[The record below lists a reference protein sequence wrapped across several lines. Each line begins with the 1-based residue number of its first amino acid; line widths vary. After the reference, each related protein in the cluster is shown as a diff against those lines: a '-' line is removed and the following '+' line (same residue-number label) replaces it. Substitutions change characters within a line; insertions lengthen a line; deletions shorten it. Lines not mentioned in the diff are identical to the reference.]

1 MPAVMTKIDDR
12 ILIVGAGPVGLTCAY
27 SLALAGIPVT
37 VLEREPDVP
46 VDLRATTW
54 HPPSLDF
61 MDDLGVADHL
71 IAHGH
76 QAPTWQQRIKE
87 TGERAVFDLGILRGE
102 TRHPYRLQCEQV
114 HAVRFLTERL
124 LEIDPSSVRFGA
136 TVSSI
141 GHDETGVSVTVDR
154 GDGYTELTG
163 RYLVGA
169 DGAHSIVRKTLGL
182 EFTGK
187 TYETLLLVATI
198 GDFPFEDHHEDLSD
212 VNYVW
217 SDEGSF
223 SLLRVPGKWRS
234 GIRPRPGRPPEDSL
248 TDEALQEHFNAI
260 VPRED
265 AYDIQA
271 RGMYRVHQ
279 RVTERFSVGRVALA
293 GDAAHLNSPNG
304 GMGMNC
310 GIHDAV
316 NLADK
321 LKQIWHGGSVE
332 LLDLYDRQRR
342 PVATKY
348 VNEHADKNH
357 RRMQVRDRDERQ
369 AILADLQETAA
380 DPEKAK
386 AFLMRSSMIAGVR
399 EAAAVG
405 P

>member
-1 MPAVMTKIDDR
+1 MTKIDDR

-46 VDLRATTW
+46 HDLRATTW
-54 HPPSLDF
+54 HPPTLDF

-71 IAHGH
+71 IANGH
-76 QAPTWQQRIKE
+76 CAPTWQQRIKE
-87 TGERAVFDLGILRGE
+87 TGERAVFDLGLLHGE

-124 LEIDPSSVRFGA
+124 LEIDASSVRFGA
-136 TVSSI
+136 SVSAV
-141 GHDETGVSVTVDR
+141 DQDDAGVAATVDEM
-154 GDGYTELTG
+154 GEQSVISA

-169 DGAHSIVRKTLGL
+169 DGAHSIVRKALGL
-182 EFTGK
+182 DFAGK

-198 GDFPFEDHHEDLSD
+198 GDFPFEDHHEGLSD

-217 SDEGSF
+217 SDEGNF

-234 GIRPRPGRPPEDSL
+234 GIRPKPGRSPEESL
-248 TDEALQEHFNAI
+248 TDAAIQDHFNAI
-260 VPRED
+260 VPRVE
-265 AYDIQA
+265 AYDVQA

-279 RVTERFSVGRVALA
+279 RVTTKFCVGRVALA

-316 NLADK
+316 NLA
-321 LKQIWHGGSVE
+321 
-332 LLDLYDRQRR
+332 
-342 PVATKY
+342 
-348 VNEHADKNH
+348 
-357 RRMQVRDRDERQ
+357 
-369 AILADLQETAA
+369 
-380 DPEKAK
+380 
-386 AFLMRSSMIAGVR
+386 
-399 EAAAVG
+399 
-405 P
+405 

>member
-1 MPAVMTKIDDR
+1 MSKSDDR

-27 SLALAGIPVT
+27 SLALAGVPVT

-46 VDLRATTW
+46 NDLRATTW
-54 HPPSLDF
+54 HPPTLDF
-61 MDDLGVADHL
+61 MDDIGVADHL
-71 IAHGH
+71 IANGH
-76 QAPTWQQRIKE
+76 RAPTWQQRIKE
-87 TGERAVFDLGILRGE
+87 TAERAVFDLGILDGE

-124 LEIDPSSVRFGA
+124 LEIDASSVRFGA
-136 TVSSI
+136 TVTAISQ
-141 GHDETGVSVTVDR
+141 GDAGVSATVD
-154 GDGYTELTG
+154 ELGEQSVLSG

-169 DGAHSIVRKTLGL
+169 DGAHSVVRKALGL
-182 EFTGK
+182 GFAGK

-198 GDFPFEDHHEDLSD
+198 GDFPFEDHHEGLSD

-217 SDEGSF
+217 SEEGSF

-234 GIRPRPGRPPEDSL
+234 GIRPKPGRPPEESL
-248 TDEALQEHFNAI
+248 TESAIQNHFNAI
-260 VPRED
+260 VPRSEG
-265 AYDIQA
+265 YDVQA

-279 RVTERFSVGRVALA
+279 RVTTQFCVGRVALA

-321 LKQIWHGGSVE
+321 LKQMWHSGDQ
-332 LLDLYDRQRR
+332 LLDLYDQQRR
-342 PVATKY
+342 PVATTY

-357 RRMQVRDRDERQ
+357 RRMQVRDKEERQ
-369 AILADLQETAA
+369 AILNEMQRVAT
-380 DPEKAK
+380 DPVEAK
-386 AFLMRSSMIAGVR
+386 AFLMRSSMIAGLR
-399 EAAAVG
+399 EAAATTR
-405 P
+405 

>member
-1 MPAVMTKIDDR
+1 MTKIDDR

-46 VDLRATTW
+46 HDLRATTW
-54 HPPSLDF
+54 HPPTLDF
-61 MDDLGVADHL
+61 MDDLGVTGHL
-71 IAHGH
+71 IANGH
-76 QAPTWQQRIKE
+76 RAPTWQQRIKE
-87 TGERAVFDLGILRGE
+87 TAERAVFDLGVLHGE

-114 HAVRFLTERL
+114 HAVRFLTKRL
-124 LEIDPSSVRFGA
+124 LEIDASSVRFGA
-136 TVSSI
+136 TVSAVNQ
-141 GHDETGVSVTVDR
+141 DDAGVAVTVDE
-154 GDGYTELTG
+154 DGGQFVLSG

-169 DGAHSIVRKTLGL
+169 DGAHSVVRKALGL
-182 EFTGK
+182 GFAGK

-198 GDFPFEDHHEDLSD
+198 GDFPFEDHHEGLSD

-217 SDEGSF
+217 SDEGNF

-234 GIRPRPGRPPEDSL
+234 GIRPKPGRAPEESL
-248 TDEALQEHFNAI
+248 TDEVIQDHFNAI
-260 VPRED
+260 VPRTE
-265 AYDIQA
+265 AYDVQA

-279 RVTERFSVGRVALA
+279 RVTTQFCVGRVALA

-321 LKQIWHGGSVE
+321 LNQMWHGGGQ

-342 PVATKY
+342 PIATTY

-357 RRMQVRDRDERQ
+357 RRMQVRDKEERRT
-369 AILADLQETAA
+369 ILSEMQQIVA

-399 EAAAVG
+399 EAAAVAR
-405 P
+405 

>member
-1 MPAVMTKIDDR
+1 MTKIDDR

-76 QAPTWQQRIKE
+76 QAPTWQQSIKE

-124 LEIDPSSVRFGA
+124 LEIDPFIRAFGA
-136 TVSSI
+136 SVSSI
-141 GHDETGVSVTVDR
+141 GHDENGVSVTVEAE
-154 GDGYTELTG
+154 DGHAELTG

-260 VPRED
+260 VPRQE
-265 AYDIQA
+265 AYDVQA

-321 LKQIWHGGSVE
+321 LKQIWHGGPVE

-357 RRMQVRDRDERQ
+357 RRMQVRDPDERQ
-369 AILADLQETAA
+369 AILNDLQATAA
-380 DPEKAK
+380 DPVKAK

-405 P
+405 L

>member
-1 MPAVMTKIDDR
+1 MTKIDDR

-46 VDLRATTW
+46 HDLRATTW
-54 HPPSLDF
+54 HPPTLDF

-71 IAHGH
+71 IANGH
-76 QAPTWQQRIKE
+76 CAPTWQQRIKE
-87 TGERAVFDLGILRGE
+87 TGERAVFDLGLLHGE

-124 LEIDPSSVRFGA
+124 LEIDASSVRFG
-136 TVSSI
+136 TSVSAV
-141 GHDETGVSVTVDR
+141 DQVDAGVAVTVDEM
-154 GDGYTELTG
+154 GEQSVISA

-169 DGAHSIVRKTLGL
+169 DGAHSIVRKALGL
-182 EFTGK
+182 DFAGK

-198 GDFPFEDHHEDLSD
+198 GYFPFEDHHEGLSD

-217 SDEGSF
+217 SDEGNF

-234 GIRPRPGRPPEDSL
+234 GIRPKPGRSPEESL
-248 TDEALQEHFNAI
+248 TDAAIQDHFNAI
-260 VPRED
+260 VPRVE
-265 AYDIQA
+265 AYDVQA

-279 RVTERFSVGRVALA
+279 RVTTNFYVGRVALA

-321 LKQIWHGGSVE
+321 LKRMWQGGDQ
-332 LLDLYDRQRR
+332 LLDLYDRQRC
-342 PVATKY
+342 PVATPY
-348 VNEHADKNH
+348 VNEHADRNH
-357 RRMQVRDRDERQ
+357 RRMQVRDKEERR
-369 AILADLQETAA
+369 AILSEMQEVAA
-380 DPEKAK
+380 NPEKAK

-399 EAAAVG
+399 EAAGIAH
-405 P
+405 

>member
-1 MPAVMTKIDDR
+1 MTKIDDR

-46 VDLRATTW
+46 HDLRATTW
-54 HPPSLDF
+54 HPPTLDF
-61 MDDLGVADHL
+61 MDDLGVAEHL
-71 IAHGH
+71 IANGH
-76 QAPTWQQRIKE
+76 CAPTWQQRIKE
-87 TGERAVFDLGILRGE
+87 TGERAVFDLGLLHGE

-124 LEIDPSSVRFGA
+124 LEIDESSVRFGTSVSAVEQDDAGVAA
-136 TVSSI
+136 TV
-141 GHDETGVSVTVDR
+141 DEMGEQSVISA
-154 GDGYTELTG
+154 

-169 DGAHSIVRKTLGL
+169 DGAHSIVRKALGL
-182 EFTGK
+182 DFAGK

-198 GDFPFEDHHEDLSD
+198 GYFPFEDHHEGLSD

-217 SDEGSF
+217 SDEGNF

-234 GIRPRPGRPPEDSL
+234 GIRPKPGRSPEESL
-248 TDEALQEHFNAI
+248 TDAAIQDHFNSV
-260 VPRED
+260 VPRAE
-265 AYDIQA
+265 AYDVQA

-279 RVTERFSVGRVALA
+279 RVTTKFCLGRVALA

-321 LKQIWHGGSVE
+321 RKRMWQGGDQ

-342 PVATKY
+342 PVATAY

-357 RRMQVRDRDERQ
+357 RRMQVQDKEERRT
-369 AILADLQETAA
+369 ILSEMQQVAA
-380 DPEKAK
+380 DPDKAK
-386 AFLMRSSMIAGVR
+386 VFLMRSSMIAGVR
-399 EAAAVG
+399 EAAAIDH
-405 P
+405 

>member
-1 MPAVMTKIDDR
+1 MTKVDDR

-46 VDLRATTW
+46 HDLRATTW
-54 HPPSLDF
+54 HPPTLDF

-71 IAHGH
+71 IANGH
-76 QAPTWQQRIKE
+76 CAPTWQQRIKE
-87 TGERAVFDLGILRGE
+87 TAERAVFDLGLLHGE

-124 LEIDPSSVRFGA
+124 LEIDASSVRFGA
-136 TVSSI
+136 TVSAVSQ
-141 GHDETGVSVTVDR
+141 DDAGVAVTVDEM
-154 GDGYTELTG
+154 GGQSVLSG

-169 DGAHSIVRKTLGL
+169 DGAHSVVRKALGL
-182 EFTGK
+182 GFAGK

-198 GDFPFEDHHEDLSD
+198 GDFPFEDHHEGLSD

-217 SDEGSF
+217 SDDGSF

-234 GIRPRPGRPPEDSL
+234 GIRPKPGRSPEESL
-248 TDEALQEHFNAI
+248 TDAALQDHFNAI
-260 VPRED
+260 VPRAES
-265 AYDIQA
+265 YDVQA

-279 RVTERFSVGRVALA
+279 RVTTQFCVGRVALA

-321 LKQIWHGGSVE
+321 LNQMWHSGDQ

-342 PVATKY
+342 PIATTY

-357 RRMQVRDRDERQ
+357 RRMQVRDQEERQ
-369 AILADLQETAA
+369 AILSEMQQVAA
-380 DPEKAK
+380 DPDKAK

-399 EAAAVG
+399 EAAAIG
-405 P
+405 R

>member
-1 MPAVMTKIDDR
+1 
-12 ILIVGAGPVGLTCAY
+12 
-27 SLALAGIPVT
+27 
-37 VLEREPDVP
+37 
-46 VDLRATTW
+46 
-54 HPPSLDF
+54 
-61 MDDLGVADHL
+61 
-71 IAHGH
+71 
-76 QAPTWQQRIKE
+76 
-87 TGERAVFDLGILRGE
+87 
-102 TRHPYRLQCEQV
+102 
-114 HAVRFLTERL
+114 
-124 LEIDPSSVRFGA
+124 
-136 TVSSI
+136 
-141 GHDETGVSVTVDR
+141 
-154 GDGYTELTG
+154 
-163 RYLVGA
+163 
-169 DGAHSIVRKTLGL
+169 
-182 EFTGK
+182 
-187 TYETLLLVATI
+187 
-198 GDFPFEDHHEDLSD
+198 
-212 VNYVW
+212 
-217 SDEGSF
+217 
-223 SLLRVPGKWRS
+223 
-234 GIRPRPGRPPEDSL
+234 
-248 TDEALQEHFNAI
+248 
-260 VPRED
+260 
-265 AYDIQA
+265 
-271 RGMYRVHQ
+271 
-279 RVTERFSVGRVALA
+279 VTERFSVGRVALA

>member
-1 MPAVMTKIDDR
+1 MTKIDDR

-46 VDLRATTW
+46 HDLRATTW
-54 HPPSLDF
+54 HPPTLDF
-61 MDDLGVADHL
+61 MDDLGVAEHL
-71 IAHGH
+71 IANGH
-76 QAPTWQQRIKE
+76 CAPTWQQRIKE
-87 TGERAVFDLGILRGE
+87 TGERAVFDLGLLHGE

-124 LEIDPSSVRFGA
+124 LEIDESSVRFGTSVSAVEQGDAGVAA
-136 TVSSI
+136 TV
-141 GHDETGVSVTVDR
+141 DEMGEQSVISA
-154 GDGYTELTG
+154 

-169 DGAHSIVRKTLGL
+169 DGAHSIVRKALGL
-182 EFTGK
+182 GFAGK

-198 GDFPFEDHHEDLSD
+198 GDFPFEDHHEGLSG

-217 SDEGSF
+217 SDEGNF

-234 GIRPRPGRPPEDSL
+234 GIRPKPGRSPEDSL
-248 TDEALQEHFNAI
+248 TDSAIQDHFNSI
-260 VPRED
+260 VPRVET
-265 AYDIQA
+265 YDVQA

-279 RVTERFSVGRVALA
+279 RVTTKFCVGRVALA

-321 LKQIWHGGSVE
+321 LKRMWQGGDQ

-342 PVATKY
+342 PVATTY

-357 RRMQVRDRDERQ
+357 RRMQVRDKEERRT
-369 AILADLQETAA
+369 ILSEMKQVTA
-380 DPEKAK
+380 DPDKAK

-399 EAAAVG
+399 EAAAIDH
-405 P
+405 

>member
-1 MPAVMTKIDDR
+1 MTKIDDR

-46 VDLRATTW
+46 HDLRATTW
-54 HPPSLDF
+54 HPPTLDF
-61 MDDLGVADHL
+61 MDDLGVAEHL

-76 QAPTWQQRIKE
+76 CAPTWQQRIKE
-87 TGERAVFDLGILRGE
+87 TGERAVFDLGLLHGE

-124 LEIDPSSVRFGA
+124 LEIDASSVRFGA
-136 TVSSI
+136 SVSAV
-141 GHDETGVSVTVDR
+141 DQDDVGVAATVDEM
-154 GDGYTELTG
+154 GEQSVISA

-169 DGAHSIVRKTLGL
+169 DGAHSIVRKSLGL
-182 EFTGK
+182 GFAGK

-198 GDFPFEDHHEDLSD
+198 GDFPFEDHHEGLSD

-217 SDEGSF
+217 SDEGNF

-234 GIRPRPGRPPEDSL
+234 GIRPKPGRSPEDSL
-248 TDEALQEHFNAI
+248 TDAAIQDHFNAI
-260 VPRED
+260 VPRAET
-265 AYDIQA
+265 YDVQA

-279 RVTERFSVGRVALA
+279 RVTTKFCVGRVALA

-321 LKQIWHGGSVE
+321 LKRMWQGGDQ

-342 PVATKY
+342 PVATTY

-357 RRMQVRDRDERQ
+357 RRMQVRDKEERRT
-369 AILADLQETAA
+369 ILSEMKQVTA
-380 DPEKAK
+380 DPDKAK

-399 EAAAVG
+399 EAAAIDH
-405 P
+405 

>member
-1 MPAVMTKIDDR
+1 MTKIDDR

-46 VDLRATTW
+46 HDLRATTW
-54 HPPSLDF
+54 HPPTLDF

-71 IAHGH
+71 IANGH
-76 QAPTWQQRIKE
+76 RAPTWQQRIKE
-87 TGERAVFDLGILRGE
+87 TGERAVFDLGVLNGE

-114 HAVRFLTERL
+114 HAVRFLTKRL
-124 LEIDPSSVRFGA
+124 LEIDASSVRFGA
-136 TVSSI
+136 TVSLVNQ
-141 GHDETGVSVTVDR
+141 DDAGVAVTVDEV
-154 GDGYTELTG
+154 GGQSVLSG

-169 DGAHSIVRKTLGL
+169 DGAHSIVRKALGL
-182 EFTGK
+182 GFAGK

-198 GDFPFEDHHEDLSD
+198 GDFPFEDHHEGLSD
-212 VNYVW
+212 VSYVW
-217 SDEGSF
+217 SDEGNF

-234 GIRPRPGRPPEDSL
+234 GIRPKPGRSPEESL
-248 TDEALQEHFNAI
+248 TDEALQNHFNAI
-260 VPRED
+260 VPRTE
-265 AYDIQA
+265 AYDVQA

-279 RVTERFSVGRVALA
+279 RVTTQFCVGRVALA

-321 LKQIWHGGSVE
+321 LNQMWNRGGQ
-332 LLDLYDRQRR
+332 LLELYDRQRR
-342 PVATKY
+342 PIATTY

-357 RRMQVRDRDERQ
+357 RRMQVQDKEERR
-369 AILADLQETAA
+369 AILSEMQQTVA

-399 EAAAVG
+399 EAAAVAG
-405 P
+405 

>member
-1 MPAVMTKIDDR
+1 MTKIDDR

-46 VDLRATTW
+46 HDLRATTW
-54 HPPSLDF
+54 HPPTLDF
-61 MDDLGVADHL
+61 MDDLGVAEHL
-71 IAHGH
+71 IANGH
-76 QAPTWQQRIKE
+76 CAPTWQQRIKE
-87 TGERAVFDLGILRGE
+87 TGERAVFDLGLLHGE

-124 LEIDPSSVRFGA
+124 LEIDESSVRFGTSVSAVEQGDAGVAA
-136 TVSSI
+136 TV
-141 GHDETGVSVTVDR
+141 DEMGEQSVISA
-154 GDGYTELTG
+154 

-169 DGAHSIVRKTLGL
+169 DGAHSIVRKALGL
-182 EFTGK
+182 GFAGK

-198 GDFPFEDHHEDLSD
+198 GDFPFEDHHEGLSD

-217 SDEGSF
+217 SDEGNF

-234 GIRPRPGRPPEDSL
+234 GIRPKPGRSPEDSL
-248 TDEALQEHFNAI
+248 TDSAIQDHFNSI
-260 VPRED
+260 VPRVET
-265 AYDIQA
+265 YDVQA

-279 RVTERFSVGRVALA
+279 RVTTKFCVGRVALA

-316 NLADK
+316 NLADT
-321 LKQIWHGGSVE
+321 LKRMWHGGDQ

-342 PVATKY
+342 PVATTY

-357 RRMQVRDRDERQ
+357 RRMQVRDKEERRT
-369 AILADLQETAA
+369 ILIEMQQVAA
-380 DPEKAK
+380 DPDKAK

-399 EAAAVG
+399 EAAAIDC
-405 P
+405 

>member
-1 MPAVMTKIDDR
+1 MTKIDDR

-46 VDLRATTW
+46 HDLRATTW
-54 HPPSLDF
+54 HPPTLDF
-61 MDDLGVADHL
+61 MDDLGVAEHL
-71 IAHGH
+71 IANGH
-76 QAPTWQQRIKE
+76 CAPTWQQRIKE
-87 TGERAVFDLGILRGE
+87 TGERAVFDLGLLHGE

-124 LEIDPSSVRFGA
+124 LEIDESSVRFGA
-136 TVSSI
+136 SVSAVEQ
-141 GHDETGVSVTVDR
+141 DDAGVAATVDEM
-154 GDGYTELTG
+154 GEQSVISA

-169 DGAHSIVRKTLGL
+169 DGAHSIVRKALGL
-182 EFTGK
+182 GFAGK

-198 GDFPFEDHHEDLSD
+198 GDFPFEDHHEGLSD

-217 SDEGSF
+217 SDEGNF

-234 GIRPRPGRPPEDSL
+234 GIRPKPGRSPEDSL
-248 TDEALQEHFNAI
+248 TDSAIQDHFNSI
-260 VPRED
+260 VPRVD
-265 AYDIQA
+265 TYDVQA

-279 RVTERFSVGRVALA
+279 RVTTKFCVGRVALA

-316 NLADK
+316 NLADT
-321 LKQIWHGGSVE
+321 LKRMWQGGDQ

-342 PVATKY
+342 PVATTY

-357 RRMQVRDRDERQ
+357 RRMQVRNKEERRT
-369 AILADLQETAA
+369 ILSEMQQVAA
-380 DPEKAK
+380 DPDKAK

-399 EAAAVG
+399 EAAAIDH
-405 P
+405 

>member
-1 MPAVMTKIDDR
+1 MTKIDDR

-46 VDLRATTW
+46 HDLRATTW
-54 HPPSLDF
+54 HPPTLDF

-71 IAHGH
+71 IANGH
-76 QAPTWQQRIKE
+76 RAPTWQQRIKE
-87 TGERAVFDLGILRGE
+87 TGERAVFDLGVLNGE

-114 HAVRFLTERL
+114 HAVRFLTKRL
-124 LEIDPSSVRFGA
+124 LEIDASSVRFGA
-136 TVSSI
+136 TVSLVNQ
-141 GHDETGVSVTVDR
+141 DDAGVAVTVDEV
-154 GDGYTELTG
+154 GGQSVLSG

-169 DGAHSIVRKTLGL
+169 DGAHSIVRKALSL
-182 EFTGK
+182 VLARK

-198 GDFPFEDHHEDLSD
+198 GDFPFEDHHEGLSD
-212 VNYVW
+212 VSYVW
-217 SDEGSF
+217 SDEGNF

-234 GIRPRPGRPPEDSL
+234 GIRPKPGRSPEESL
-248 TDEALQEHFNAI
+248 TDEALQNHFNAI
-260 VPRED
+260 VPRTE
-265 AYDIQA
+265 AYDVQA

-279 RVTERFSVGRVALA
+279 RVTTQFCVGRVALA

-321 LKQIWHGGSVE
+321 LNQMWNRGGQ
-332 LLDLYDRQRR
+332 LLELYDRQRR
-342 PVATKY
+342 PIATTY

-357 RRMQVRDRDERQ
+357 RRMQVQDKEERR
-369 AILADLQETAA
+369 AILSEMQQTVA

-399 EAAAVG
+399 EAAAVAG
-405 P
+405 

>member
-1 MPAVMTKIDDR
+1 MTKVDDR

-27 SLALAGIPVT
+27 SLARQGIPVT

-54 HPPSLDF
+54 HPPTLDF
-61 MDDLGVADHL
+61 MDDLGVAQHL
-71 IAHGH
+71 IANGH

-87 TGERAVFDLGILRGE
+87 TGERAVFDLGVLRGE

-124 LEIDPSSVRFGA
+124 LEIDATAVRFGT

-141 GHDETGVSVTVDR
+141 DHDENGVSVTLENGDDR
-154 GDGYTELTG
+154 SVLTG

-169 DGAHSIVRKTLGL
+169 DGAHSIARKTLGL
-182 EFTGK
+182 GFAGK

-217 SDEGSF
+217 SDDGSF

-234 GIRPRPGRPPEDSL
+234 GIRPKPGRPPEESL
-248 TDEALQEHFNAI
+248 TDAALQAHFNAI
-260 VPRED
+260 VPRKE
-265 AYDIQA
+265 AYDVQA

-279 RVTERFSVGRVALA
+279 RVTERFSLGRVALA

-316 NLADK
+316 NLAEK
-321 LKQIWHGGSVE
+321 LSQIWRGGSTD

-342 PVATKY
+342 TVATTY

-357 RRMQVRDRDERQ
+357 RRMQVRDPDARR
-369 AILADLQETAA
+369 AILSEMQETAA
-380 DPEKAK
+380 DLAKAK

-399 EAAAVG
+399 EANAVG
-405 P
+405 L

>member
-1 MPAVMTKIDDR
+1 MTKIDDR

-46 VDLRATTW
+46 HDLRATTW
-54 HPPSLDF
+54 HPPTLDF
-61 MDDLGVADHL
+61 MDDLGVAEHL
-71 IAHGH
+71 IANGH
-76 QAPTWQQRIKE
+76 CAPTWQQRIKE
-87 TGERAVFDLGILRGE
+87 TGERAVFDLGLLHGE

-124 LEIDPSSVRFGA
+124 LEIDASSVRFGA
-136 TVSSI
+136 SVSAV
-141 GHDETGVSVTVDR
+141 DQDDVGVAATVDEM
-154 GDGYTELTG
+154 GEQSVISA

-169 DGAHSIVRKTLGL
+169 DGAHSIVRKSLGL
-182 EFTGK
+182 GFAGK

-198 GDFPFEDHHEDLSD
+198 GDFPFEDHHEGLSD

-217 SDEGSF
+217 SDEGNF

-234 GIRPRPGRPPEDSL
+234 GIRPKPGRSPEDSL
-248 TDEALQEHFNAI
+248 TDAAIQDHFNAI
-260 VPRED
+260 VPRAET
-265 AYDIQA
+265 YDVQA

-279 RVTERFSVGRVALA
+279 RVTTKFCVGRVALA

-321 LKQIWHGGSVE
+321 LKRMWQGGDQ

-342 PVATKY
+342 PVATTY

-357 RRMQVRDRDERQ
+357 RRMQVRDKEERRT
-369 AILADLQETAA
+369 ILSEMKQVTA
-380 DPEKAK
+380 DPDKAK

-399 EAAAVG
+399 EAAAIDH
-405 P
+405 

>member
-1 MPAVMTKIDDR
+1 MTKIDDR

-46 VDLRATTW
+46 HDLRATTW
-54 HPPSLDF
+54 HPPTLDF
-61 MDDLGVADHL
+61 MDDLGVAEHL
-71 IAHGH
+71 IANGH
-76 QAPTWQQRIKE
+76 CAPTWQQRIKE
-87 TGERAVFDLGILRGE
+87 TGERAVFDLGLLHGE

-124 LEIDPSSVRFGA
+124 LEIDASSVRFGA
-136 TVSSI
+136 SVSAV
-141 GHDETGVSVTVDR
+141 DQDDVGVAATVDEM
-154 GDGYTELTG
+154 GEQSVISA

-169 DGAHSIVRKTLGL
+169 DGAHSIVRKSLGL
-182 EFTGK
+182 GFAGK

-198 GDFPFEDHHEDLSD
+198 GDFPFEDHHEGLSD

-217 SDEGSF
+217 SDEGNF

-234 GIRPRPGRPPEDSL
+234 GIRPKPGRSPEDSL
-248 TDEALQEHFNAI
+248 TDAAIQDHFNAI
-260 VPRED
+260 VPRAET
-265 AYDIQA
+265 YDVQA

-279 RVTERFSVGRVALA
+279 RVTTKFCVGRVALA

-321 LKQIWHGGSVE
+321 LKRMWQGGDQ

-342 PVATKY
+342 PVATTY

-357 RRMQVRDRDERQ
+357 RRMQVRDKEERRT
-369 AILADLQETAA
+369 ILSEMQQVTA
-380 DPEKAK
+380 DPDKAK

-399 EAAAVG
+399 EAAAIDH
-405 P
+405 

>member
-1 MPAVMTKIDDR
+1 MTKIDDR

-46 VDLRATTW
+46 HDLRATTW
-54 HPPSLDF
+54 HPPTLDF
-61 MDDLGVADHL
+61 MDDLGVAEHL
-71 IAHGH
+71 IANGH
-76 QAPTWQQRIKE
+76 CAPTWQQRIKE
-87 TGERAVFDLGILRGE
+87 TGERAVFDLGLLHGE

-124 LEIDPSSVRFGA
+124 LEIDESSVRFGTSVSAVEQGDAGVAA
-136 TVSSI
+136 TV
-141 GHDETGVSVTVDR
+141 DEMGEQSVISA
-154 GDGYTELTG
+154 

-169 DGAHSIVRKTLGL
+169 DGAHSIVRKALGL
-182 EFTGK
+182 GFAGK

-198 GDFPFEDHHEDLSD
+198 GDFPFEDHHEGLSG

-217 SDEGSF
+217 SDEGNF

-234 GIRPRPGRPPEDSL
+234 GIRPKPGRSPEDSL
-248 TDEALQEHFNAI
+248 TDSAIQDHFNSI
-260 VPRED
+260 VPRVET
-265 AYDIQA
+265 YDVQA

-279 RVTERFSVGRVALA
+279 RVTTKFCVGRVALA

-316 NLADK
+316 NLADT
-321 LKQIWHGGSVE
+321 LKRMWHGGDQ

-342 PVATKY
+342 PVATTY

-357 RRMQVRDRDERQ
+357 RRMQVRDKEERRT
-369 AILADLQETAA
+369 ILIEMQQVAA
-380 DPEKAK
+380 DPDKAK

-399 EAAAVG
+399 EAAAIDC
-405 P
+405 